1 MSVCVLVGVRI
12 PISIRVRVSVRFR
25 VRVLVLDRV
34 SIWFRY
40 QDEVCL
46 MLGFGSR

>member
-40 QDEVCL
+40 QDKVCL
-46 MLGFGSR
+46 RLGFGSR